1 MTNKK
6 YITPEGKSKLL
17 QLGFQNNTSG
27 QFRYLALGGDG
38 SNAAQQ
44 ENKDNFFEVSGDNYY
59 RATLEQEGNLN
70 DDKQSITLSAI
81 FEDVNF
87 NPSDGKAIHE
97 IAIVDNS
104 EPSDDTFFAFAE
116 VPEIIKTDNISLKY
130 TIIISIL

>member
-6 YITPEGKSKLL
+6 YITPEGKTKLL
-17 QLGFQNNTSG
+17 QLGFQNNTTG
-27 QFRYLALGGDG
+27 QFKYLALGGEG

-44 ENKDNFFEVSGDNYY
+44 ENKDNFFEVDGDNYY
-59 RATLEQEGNLN
+59 RATLEQEGNPN

-87 NPSDGKAIHE
+87 NPSAGKAIHE